1 MTETYGNF
9 DLIQRVKL
17 DITDVVLTKW
27 RSRITGLSIVHLD
40 YESPIVNGYF
50 TVGTEIFNDSGCP
63 HALEHLVFMGSKKYP
78 LNGTLS
84 QIANRSFSDGLNATT
99 CQDRTF
105 YTVSTAG
112 GQGFLQIL
120 PIYVDHILYPT
131 LTQSAFVTEVHHI
144 DPSGSD
150 SGVVSNEM
158 QGHENSTPDVM
169 TRHGYRSDAGG
180 VMEAVR
186 TLDMQQ
192 IRDYHAKYYV
202 PHNLCLIVGG
212 KFTGG
217 TESLLSVVQN
227 EIEPT
232 LVANGQNNGIR
243 GPPGW
248 ARPFVETPSADRVPF
263 ESKTVTVELPPID
276 EEVGTLV
283 IIWMGPPPNDYLTRN
298 ALNFMAKYLTSSP
311 IAPLNAEYIETDN
324 PLCTNIFFQEEVRA
338 NFIQLGVEISSVLI
352 EHLDTFNEK
361 LKHSLNVIIEDGID
375 MARMLKVIDRN
386 QRQLRSALESDRASV
401 LSPKVMTDFILG
413 PEDGSELHETTD
425 ETTFYDELRKWTSDQ
440 WTALIKRYYIGSPSV
455 VIRGRPSRELTDR
468 LKREESARIN
478 ARVQKRDPEG
488 LAKAKYELENAKKD
502 NNVPIP
508 EAVLTKFPVPDVSS
522 IAWIPVQS
530 VQEGG
535 KVKPT
540 STSKTDNSQLRKH
553 INADGSK
560 LPFFVHF
567 DHVESDF
574 VTVRAV
580 LSLAKLPNRLRPI
593 FAVYMSSFFSLPVTT
608 SSGERLTH
616 EEVVTRLDNE
626 TVSYGNH
633 LGLQGN
639 FSETFCVSIETEKGM
654 YEAAVR
660 WMKDLLYNA
669 EFDMQQLQVICAKK
683 NLSYNEE
690 VDVQDILYTFSA
702 KILYEKSSTRRSHTP
717 LVLMKAIPEI
727 MERIRKNP
735 KGVRKDFEKVRKYLT
750 DPSGIRFSVAG
761 NVLDLPKP
769 RSTWGKYFK
778 NLIPGGRFLQFI
790 LPKPR
795 STWGKYLRNLI
806 PDVHLEPIK
815 LGNETLNDVG
825 RNPRKKAVVLS
836 PVVGE
841 NAFATFTAK
850 GVQDFQNAEYPALCL
865 ALEVLN
871 ATGGHLLQSI
881 RGSGLA
887 YAALMHC
894 DLEVGH
900 LSFTIHDSSDILRA
914 YGEAAKVVERLVK
927 RTIALEDTAVDA
939 AKSAI
944 VYKIANAFS
953 TPRAAAVTSFVDL
966 CLRGLNESSS
976 HTLKKFQAV
985 TKDEILTALKKYC
998 LPLFSPDTSI
1008 AVVLTS
1014 QGRFD
1019 STASDLRSLG
1029 FDVEKKTF

>member
-40 YESPIVNGYF
+40 YESPIVSGNL
-50 TVGTEIFNDSGCP
+50 TVRTEIFNNSGCP
-63 HALEHLVFMGSKKYP
+63 HTLEHLVFMGSKKYP
-78 LNGTLS
+78 LNRTLS

-120 PIYVDHILYPT
+120 PIYIDHILYPT
-131 LTQSAFVTEVHHI
+131 LTQSAFVTEVHHT

-158 QGHENSTPDVM
+158 QGHENSTLELMHRRMKHLVYSQSS
-169 TRHGYRSDAGG
+169 GYRSDVGG
-180 VMEAVR
+180 VMEALR
-186 TLDMQQ
+186 TLDVQQ

-232 LVANGQNNGIR
+232 LVANGQNQGAR

-263 ESKTVTVELPPID
+263 ENKTVTVELPSIYERLGALD
-276 EEVGTLV
+276 IAFV
-283 IIWMGPPPNDYLTRN
+283 GPPPNDYLIRT
-298 ALNFMAKYLTSSP
+298 ALNFMAKYLTLSP

-324 PLCTNIFFQEEVRA
+324 PLCTNIFFQEEVSA
-338 NFIQLGVEISSVLI
+338 KFIQLSIGISSVPI
-352 EHLDTFNEK
+352 EHLDTFSEK
-361 LKHSLNVIIEDGID
+361 LKHSLNMIVEDGID
-375 MARMLKVIDRN
+375 TARMASVIDRD
-386 QRQLRSALESDRASV
+386 QRQLRSALESNKASI

-413 PEDGSELHETTD
+413 PEDGSELQAATD
-425 ETTFYDELRKWTSDQ
+425 VTTFYDELRKWTSDQ
-440 WTALIKRYYIGSPSV
+440 WTALIKRYYIDSPSV
-455 VIRGRPSRELTDR
+455 VIRGRPSRELKDR
-468 LKREESARIN
+468 LEREENARIN
-478 ARVQKRDPEG
+478 ARVEKLGPEG
-488 LAKAKYELENAKKD
+488 LAKAKDELENAKKD
-502 NNVPIP
+502 NDAPIP
-508 EAVLTKFPVPDVSS
+508 ETVLTKFPVPDVSS

-535 KVKPT
+535 NVKPT
-540 STSKTDNSQLRKH
+540 FTGGADNSQLSKH

-567 DHVESDF
+567 DHVQSDF

-608 SSGERLTH
+608 SFGERLTH
-616 EEVVTRLDNE
+616 EEVVARLNNE
-626 TVSYGNH
+626 TVSYGNY
-633 LGLQGN
+633 LGIQGN
-639 FSETFCVSIETEKGM
+639 FTETFCVSIETEKSM

-702 KILYEKSSTRRSHTP
+702 QILYDKSSTRRSHTS

-735 KGVRKDFEKVRKYLT
+735 KGVRKDFEKIRKYLT
-750 DPSGIRFSVAG
+750 NPSGIRFSVAG

-769 RSTWGKYFK
+769 RSIWGKYFR
-778 NLIPGGRFLQFI
+778 NLIPGGL
-790 LPKPR
+790 
-795 STWGKYLRNLI
+795 
-806 PDVHLEPIK
+806 DEHLNPIK
-815 LGNETLNDVG
+815 LANETLNAIG
-825 RNPRKKAVVLS
+825 RNPQKRAVIVSL
-836 PVVGE
+836 PHGE
-841 NAFATFTAK
+841 NSFATFTAK
-850 GVQDFQNAEYPALCL
+850 GVQGFQNAEYPALGL

-871 ATGGHLLQSI
+871 ATGGYLRQYI

-887 YAALMHC
+887 YTAFMHF

-900 LSFTIHDSSDILRA
+900 LSLTIHLSSDIMRA
-914 YGEAAKVVERLVK
+914 HREAAKVVEGLVK
-927 RTIALEDTAVDA
+927 QTIALEDTAVDA
-939 AKSAI
+939 AKSTV
-944 VYKIANAFS
+944 VYEIANMFS

-966 CLRGLNESSS
+966 CLRGMNESSS

-998 LPLFSPDTSI
+998 LPLFNPDTSV
-1008 AVVLTS
+1008 AVVLSS

>member
-40 YESPIVNGYF
+40 YESSIVSGYF

-63 HALEHLVFMGSKKYP
+63 HALEHLIFTGSKKYP
-78 LNGTLS
+78 LNGILHR
-84 QIANRSFSDGLNATT
+84 IANRSFSDGLNATT

-169 TRHGYRSDAGG
+169 QRHMKHLVYPQSSGYRSDVGG
-180 VMEAVR
+180 VMEALR
-186 TLDMQQ
+186 TLDVKQ

-232 LVANGQNNGIR
+232 LVANGQNKGIR

-248 ARPFVETPSADRVPF
+248 ARPFVETPSADRMPF
-263 ESKTVTVELPPID
+263 ENKTVTVEFPAKNEGAGDLDII
-276 EEVGTLV
+276 LV
-283 IIWMGPPPNDYLTRN
+283 GPPPYDYLTRN
-298 ALNFMAKYLTSSP
+298 ALHIMFEYLTSSA
-311 IAPLNAEYIETDN
+311 IAPLNAEYIENDN
-324 PLCTNIFFQEEVRA
+324 PLCTNIFFQEEVSA
-338 NFIQLGVEISSVLI
+338 KFIQLSIGVSSVPI

-375 MARMLKVIDRN
+375 MARMASVIDRD
-386 QRQLRSALESDRASV
+386 QRQLQSALESNKAYV

-413 PEDGSELHETTD
+413 PEDGSELHKTTD
-425 ETTFYDELRKWTSDQ
+425 ESMFYNELRKWTSDK
-440 WTALIKRYYIGSPSV
+440 WTALIKRYYIDSPSV
-455 VIRGRPSRELTDR
+455 VIRGRPSRELKDR
-468 LKREESARIN
+468 LEREENARIN
-478 ARVQKRDPEG
+478 ARVEKLGPEG
-488 LAKAKYELENAKKD
+488 LAKANDELENAKKD
-502 NNVPIP
+502 NDAPIP
-508 EAVLTKFPVPDVSS
+508 ETVLTKFPVPDVSS

-567 DHVESDF
+567 DHVQSDF

-626 TVSYGNH
+626 TVSYGNY
-633 LGLQGN
+633 LGIQGN
-639 FSETFCVSIETEKGM
+639 FSETVCVIIETEKGM

-683 NLSYNEE
+683 NLSYNDEA
-690 VDVQDILYTFSA
+690 DVQEILYAFSA
-702 KILYEKSSTRRSHTP
+702 EILYDKSSTRRSHTS
-717 LVLMKAIPEI
+717 LVLMKALPEI

-735 KGVRKDFEKVRKYLT
+735 EGVRKDFEKIRKYLT
-750 DPSGIRFSVAG
+750 DPSGIRFSVTG

-769 RSTWGKYFK
+769 RSTWSKYFE
-778 NLIPGGRFLQFI
+778 NSIH
-790 LPKPR
+790 
-795 STWGKYLRNLI
+795 
-806 PDVHLEPIK
+806 DAHLEPIK
-815 LGNETLNDVG
+815 LANETLNNLG
-825 RNPRKKAVVLS
+825 RNPRKKAVIVNL
-836 PVVGE
+836 PHGE
-841 NAFATFTAK
+841 NSFATFTAK
-850 GVQDFQNAEYPALCL
+850 GIQGFQNAEYPALSL

-871 ATGGHLLQSI
+871 ATGGHLFQSI

-887 YAALMHC
+887 YAALMYC

-900 LSFTIHDSSDILRA
+900 LSFTIARSSDILRA

-927 RTIALEDTAVDA
+927 QAIALEDTAVDA
-939 AKSAI
+939 AKSAV
-944 VYKIANAFS
+944 VYKVANAFS

-966 CLRGLNESSS
+966 CLRGRNESSS

-998 LPLFSPDTSI
+998 LPLFNPGTSV
-1008 AVVLTS
+1008 AVVLSS
-1014 QGRFD
+1014 QDRFD
-1019 STASDLRSLG
+1019 STANDLRSLG